1 MTTSNISGIEATE
14 LLYRKV
20 RYTGYLLPVDNY
32 IIAIEQTWN
41 DETSTNNFDAH
52 IFAYEEDPQ
61 FVIHKTSSLEE
72 DDTLFETEN
81 AAGQWAVDKINE
93 LKG

>member
-1 MTTSNISGIEATE
+1 MTTSNIAGIEATE

-41 DETSTNNFDAH
+41 DETNTSNFDAH
-52 IFAYEEDPQ
+52 IFSYEEDPQ

-81 AAGQWAVDKINE
+81 AAGKWAVNKLNK

>member
-1 MTTSNISGIEATE
+1 MTTSNIAGIEATE

-52 IFAYEEDPQ
+52 IFSYEEDPQ
-61 FVIHKTSSLEE
+61 FVSHITSSLLE
-72 DDTLFETEN
+72 DNTLFETEN
-81 AAGQWAVDKINE
+81 GAGKWAIEKLNKIV
-93 LKG
+93 